1 MLAVFQ
7 AADISQQLETQK
19 SALKEQQRT
28 MEKFKLSQVE
38 LEKSDELAVQ
48 EAKSNAEKAAKKAMM
63 PRDLIRRVDY
73 DKLVIEKI

>member
-48 EAKSNAEKAAKKAMM
+48 EAKSK
-63 PRDLIRRVDY
+63 R
-73 DKLVIEKI
+73 